1 MENIRNNSVKNEIKG
16 AVMQLMAHKT
26 YMDITVTDIVNR
38 AGVARASFYRNF
50 NSIYDVI
57 DEITEEIANSMS
69 EEVFPVLSG
78 EDERKTRE
86 FLFHHFYEFLRVK
99 KETEKLRDENALAF
113 FSILDHKIEVKIS
126 KSQPDTVKGKYSLIG
141 KLGLI
146 DRITRKWL
154 DTGASEPPE
163 ELVDYIMTFIMKI

>member
-1 MENIRNNSVKNEIKG
+1 VKNEIKV

-26 YMDITVTDIVNR
+26 YMDITVTDIVSQ

-50 NSIYDVI
+50 NSIYDVL
-57 DEITEEIANSMS
+57 DEITEEISNSMS

-86 FLFHHFYEFLRVK
+86 FLFHHFYEFIRLK
-99 KETEKLRDENALAF
+99 KETEKLRDENALVF
-113 FSILDHKIEVKIS
+113 FSILNNKIELKIS
-126 KSQPDTVKGKYSLIG
+126 KSQADTVKGKYSLTG

-146 DRITRKWL
+146 DSVTRKWL
-154 DTGASEPPE
+154 DTGAPEPPE
-163 ELVDYIMTFIMKI
+163 ELVDYIMSFIMKI